1 MPVPEQLRVVDRA
14 GAEAL
19 VAGVLGNMN
28 ALRAVLD
35 EEADHIRAGRLKA
48 GVVAAEPKAAL
59 AAAYMRGLESA
70 KANAV
75 ALVRLH
81 PQGVESLSTAHRAF
95 TAAVEANQAVL
106 AAARTVCEGLIRSLA
121 DDIAK
126 SKVPAGYGAARSAPS
141 PYGRGARS
149 GPLVMSRSL

>member
-1 MPVPEQLRVVDRA
+1 MSAAEPFRIVDRA

-19 VAGVLGNMN
+19 VSGVLSSMT
-28 ALRAVLD
+28 ALQAVLD
-35 EEADHIRAGRLKA
+35 AEADHVRAGRLKA

-59 AAAYMRGLESA
+59 AATYMRQLEAA
-70 KANAV
+70 KSNAV
-75 ALVRLH
+75 ALVRFD
-81 PQGVESLSTAHRAF
+81 PKGVEHLRGAHSAF
-95 TAAVEANQAVL
+95 TAALEANQKVL
-106 AAARTVCEGLIRSLA
+106 ATARTVCEGLIRNLA

-126 SKVPAGYGAARSAPS
+126 SRAPTGYGATMAPS

>member
-1 MPVPEQLRVVDRA
+1 MSAPEPLRITDRT

-19 VAGVLGNMN
+19 VAGVLADMS
-28 ALRAVLD
+28 ALKAVLD
-35 EEADHIRAGRLKA
+35 EEADHIRAGRLKD
-48 GVVAAEPKAAL
+48 GVLAAEPKTEL
-59 AAAYMRGLESA
+59 AAAYMQGLETA

-75 ALVRLH
+75 AMARLH
-81 PQGVESLSTAHRAF
+81 PQGVATLREAHKTF

-106 AAARTVCEGLIRSLA
+106 ATARTVCEGLIRSLA

-126 SKVPAGYGAARSAPS
+126 SRAPTGYGGVRSAPS

-149 GPLVMSRSL
+149 GPLVVSRSL

>member
-1 MPVPEQLRVVDRA
+1 MPAPEPLRITDRA

-19 VAGVLGNMN
+19 VAGVLANMT
-28 ALRAVLD
+28 ALKSVLD

-48 GVVAAEPKAAL
+48 GVVAAEPKMEL
-59 AAAYMRGLESA
+59 AAAYMQGLETA

-75 ALVRLH
+75 AMARLH
-81 PQGVESLSTAHRAF
+81 PQGVATLREAHKDF

-106 AAARTVCEGLIRSLA
+106 ATARTVCEGLIRSLA

-126 SKVPAGYGAARSAPS
+126 SGAPTGYGGGRAAPS

-149 GPLVMSRSL
+149 APLVVSRSL

>member
-1 MPVPEQLRVVDRA
+1 MPAPEPFRLVDRA

-19 VAGVLGNMN
+19 VAGILANMKALG
-28 ALRAVLD
+28 AVLD
-35 EEADHIRAGRLKA
+35 EEAAHIRAGRLKE
-48 GVVAAEPKAAL
+48 GVVAGEPKAAL
-59 AAAYMRGLESA
+59 AAAYMKGLEVA

-81 PQGVESLSTAHRAF
+81 PQGVETLSATHRAF

-106 AAARTVCEGLIRSLA
+106 STARTVSEGLIRTLA

-126 SKVPAGYGAARSAPS
+126 SQMPASYGSAKPAPS
-141 PYGRGARS
+141 PYGRTTRS
-149 GPLVMSRSL
+149 GPLVVSRSL

>member
-1 MPVPEQLRVVDRA
+1 MSAPEPLRIVDRA

-19 VAGVLGNMN
+19 ILRVLDDMRQLGT
-28 ALRAVLD
+28 VLD
-35 EEADHIRAGRLKA
+35 EEATHIRAGRLKE

-59 AAAYMRGLESA
+59 AAAYMKGLEIA

-81 PQGVESLSTAHRAF
+81 PQGVETLSAAHRAF

-106 AAARTVCEGLIRSLA
+106 SAARTVCEGLIRNLA
-121 DDIAK
+121 DDLAK
-126 SKVPAGYGAARSAPS
+126 SRAPAGYGKGNASPS
-141 PYGRGARS
+141 PYGRNAGTA
-149 GPLVMSRSL
+149 PLVMSRSL

>member
-1 MPVPEQLRVVDRA
+1 MPAPESFRIVDRA

-19 VAGVLGNMN
+19 VAGILAHMHALG
-28 ALRAVLD
+28 AVLD
-35 EEADHIRAGRLKA
+35 EEATHIRAGRLKEGVIA
-48 GVVAAEPKAAL
+48 GEPKAAL
-59 AAAYMRGLESA
+59 AAAYMKDLEVA

-81 PQGVESLSTAHRAF
+81 PQGVEALSAAHRAF

-106 AAARTVCEGLIRSLA
+106 ASARTVCEGLIRNLA

-126 SKVPAGYGAARSAPS
+126 SRAPSGYGAGRAAPS
-141 PYGRGARS
+141 PYGRSATAA
-149 GPLVMSRSL
+149 PLVMSRSL

>member
-1 MPVPEQLRVVDRA
+1 MPALEPFRLVDRA

-19 VAGVLGNMN
+19 VSGILSTMKALG
-28 ALRAVLD
+28 AVLD
-35 EEADHIRAGRLKA
+35 EEAAHIRAGRLKE
-48 GVVAAEPKAAL
+48 GVVAGEAKADL
-59 AAAYMRGLESA
+59 AAAYMKGLEVA

-81 PQGVESLSTAHRAF
+81 PQGVEALSAAHRAF

-106 AAARTVCEGLIRSLA
+106 AAARTVCEGLIRTLA

-126 SKVPAGYGAARSAPS
+126 SRSPSGYGSNRAAPS
-141 PYGRGARS
+141 PYGRNAGTA
-149 GPLVMSRSL
+149 PLVMSRTL